1 MDRSAADDSPAT
13 PSAKGSPN
21 LEPRL
26 RHGVLAARTVAVSF
40 RAAME
45 SAERHLD
52 VPADERVEIKRRWRA
67 WAIGTL
73 EGYAA
78 ELEKLTAGDTITG
91 DGNLEALQHYREELD
106 RAFDVVRTTP
116 DDG

>member
-1 MDRSAADDSPAT
+1 MEPPTTDEGSAAASAT
-13 PSAKGSPN
+13 GSAS
-21 LEPRL
+21 LERRL

-45 SAERHLD
+45 SAARHLN
-52 VPADERVEIKRRWRA
+52 VPAEERAKIKGRWRA
-67 WAIGTL
+67 WALDTL

-78 ELEKLTAGDTITG
+78 ELDKLTAGDTITG
-91 DGNLEALQHYREELD
+91 DGNLEALRRYREELD
-106 RAFDVVRTTP
+106 RAFEMVRTTP